1 MNLLKMSSFARYK
14 GVSVETVRL
23 WIKSK
28 KIKSKCIDGV
38 NFVSLSDEE
47 YEIAKKYGKGSK

>member
-38 NFVSLSDEE
+38 YFVSLSDEE